1 METSTPVSAPESP
14 QASPTPQSLQSM
26 LKETDLTGN
35 SIVYAFKDKVRMLH
49 VGSPSTASN
58 ATTVSSPG
66 IPPPPPAPPTTPQG
80 GIVVGSNGIPVP
92 PPPPPPAPPL
102 PGQPSSSQMQLRR
115 VNWEKLQTDKL
126 DGTIWRQVSV

>member
-1 METSTPVSAPESP
+1 MH
-14 QASPTPQSLQSM
+14 
-26 LKETDLTGN
+26 
-35 SIVYAFKDKVRMLH
+35 ILH
-49 VGSPSTASN
+49 IASPSTVSN

-66 IPPPPPAPPTTPQG
+66 IPPPPPPTTPQG
-80 GIVVGSNGIPVP
+80 GIAVGSNGIPVP

-102 PGQPSSSQMQLRR
+102 PGQPSSQMQLRR